1 MIFDEINKRLLS
13 EQSIKTLCLCER
25 DLKTLFVIYMN
36 ENYWSLKRTE
46 RLLLT
51 ER

>member
-1 MIFDEINKRLLS
+1 
-13 EQSIKTLCLCER
+13 
-25 DLKTLFVIYMN
+25 MN